1 MSTCTEITARIQ
13 LPVPPDRA
21 WLAVVDWPG
30 QDRWMLATQVHG
42 DHGLHARVVARTG
55 YSR

>member
-1 MSTCTEITARIQ
+1 VSTCTEITARIQ